1 MKMILFNQN
10 PMITKLLES
19 VSKKLEL
26 SIENFNHYQEL
37 SVRLKEDPEWLLIA
51 DDECLEKLD
60 QVDWLELKE
69 IISQNKNSVCMY
81 KKGNEA
87 QPFLEGFEMK
97 IKKPFLPTE
106 MLKVLQKKLGS
117 DMSELEPSQNLDPT
131 QEVLETNWDELE
143 NLGDLEALA
152 KEEPNNEEQLLPTL
166 DAQEEKEEVK
176 ETPQKEEK
184 PKDDETQEGDETPKD
199 EEVSKELETQ
209 EKLEIPK
216 EETQEEQVKEQEPIK
231 EETQEIKEEKQEETQ
246 DSPSAQELEA
256 MQELV
261 KEIQENSNENK
272 EETQESAEIPQD
284 KEIQEVVTE
293 KTQVQELEVPK
304 EKTQESAEALQETQ
318 AHELEKQEIAETPQ
332 EKEKQE
338 IAETPQ
344 EKEKQEIAE
353 TPQEKEKQEIAETP
367 QEKEKQEIAETPQE
381 LEIPQAQEKET
392 PQEETQEKETP
403 QEETQEKETPQEE
416 TQEKETPQEE
426 TQETET
432 QNQETPPKVQEETK
446 EKTQEDNYESIE
458 DIPEPVMAK
467 AMGEELPFLNEAVAK
482 TPNNENDTETPKE
495 SDIKTSQ
502 EKEESDKTSS
512 PLELRLNLQDLLK
525 SLNQESLKSLL
536 ENKTLSIKIT
546 LEDKKPDA

>member
-10 PMITKLLES
+10 PMIAKLLES

-37 SVRLKEDPEWLLIA
+37 SAYLKKDPEWLLIA
-51 DDECLEKLD
+51 DDKCLEKLD

-69 IISQNKNSVCMY
+69 TISQNKNSVCMY
-81 KKGNEA
+81 KKGNES

-117 DMSELEPSQNLDPT
+117 NASELEPSQNLDPT

-166 DAQEEKEEVK
+166 NAQEEKEEVK
-176 ETPQKEEK
+176 ETPQEEKK

-231 EETQEIKEEKQEETQ
+231 EETQEIKEEKREETQ

-261 KEIQENSNENK
+261 KEIQENSNGQEDK
-272 EETQESAEIPQD
+272 KETQESAEIPQD

-293 KTQVQELEVPK
+293 KTQAQELEIPK

-332 EKEKQE
+332 DVE
-338 IAETPQ
+338 IPQSQ
-344 EKEKQEIAE
+344 EKETQE
-353 TPQEKEKQEIAETP
+353 TQEVVTEKTQV
-367 QEKEKQEIAETPQE
+367 
-381 LEIPQAQEKET
+381 QEKET
-392 PQEETQEKETP
+392 P
-403 QEETQEKETPQEE
+403 
-416 TQEKETPQEE
+416 
-426 TQETET
+426 
-432 QNQETPPKVQEETK
+432 
-446 EKTQEDNYESIE
+446 KTQEDHYENIE

-495 SDIKTSQ
+495 SVTETPKNENATETPQ

-546 LEDKKPDA
+546 LEDKKPNA

>member
-26 SIENFNHYQEL
+26 SVENFNHYQKL
-37 SVRLKEDPEWLLIA
+37 STRLKEDPEWVLIA

-69 IISQNKNSVCMY
+69 TISQNKNSVCMY

-87 QPFLEGFEMK
+87 QPFLEGFGMK
-97 IKKPFLPTE
+97 IQKPFLPTE
-106 MLKVLQKKLGS
+106 ILKILQKKLGS
-117 DMSELEPSQNLDPT
+117 NISELEPSQNLDPT

-166 DAQEEKEEVK
+166 NDQEEKEEIKEEEKEEKEEVK
-176 ETPQKEEK
+176 EEIKETPKEEEK
-184 PKDDETQEGDETPKD
+184 PKDGETQEGETLKD
-199 EEVSKELETQ
+199 KEVSKELETQ
-209 EKLEIPK
+209 EEIK
-216 EETQEEQVKEQEPIK
+216 EETQEEPIKEQEPVKEQEPIK
-231 EETQEIKEEKQEETQ
+231 EETQENKEEKQEKTQ

-261 KEIQENSNENK
+261 KEIQENSNGQENK
-272 EETQESAEIPQD
+272 EETQENA
-284 KEIQEVVTE
+284 K
-293 KTQVQELEVPK
+293 
-304 EKTQESAEALQETQ
+304 ALQETQ
-318 AHELEKQEIAETPQ
+318 AQELETRESVETPQETPQEKTQEETQENAETPQESAETPQ
-332 EKEKQE
+332 EKETQE
-338 IAETPQ
+338 LEIPKEETQESTETPQ
-344 EKEKQEIAE
+344 EKE
-353 TPQEKEKQEIAETP
+353 
-367 QEKEKQEIAETPQE
+367 
-381 LEIPQAQEKET
+381 
-392 PQEETQEKETP
+392 
-403 QEETQEKETPQEE
+403 
-416 TQEKETPQEE
+416 
-426 TQETET
+426 
-432 QNQETPPKVQEETK
+432 
-446 EKTQEDNYESIE
+446 TQEDHYESIE

-482 TPNNENDTETPKE
+482 IPNNENDTETLKE
-495 SDIKTSQ
+495 SNIKTPQ

-546 LEDKKPDA
+546 LEDKKPNA

>member
-10 PMITKLLES
+10 PMIEKLLES

-37 SVRLKEDPEWLLIA
+37 SAHLKKDPEWLLIA

-117 DMSELEPSQNLDPT
+117 NASELEPSQNLDPT

-166 DAQEEKEEVK
+166 NDQEEKEEIKETPQEEKEEIKETPQEEKEEIKETPQEEKEEIKEEVK
-176 ETPQKEEK
+176 ETPQEEEK

-199 EEVSKELETQ
+199 EEVSKELKAPQ
-209 EKLEIPK
+209 ELEIPK
-216 EETQEEQVKEQEPIK
+216 EETQEERVKEQEPIK
-231 EETQEIKEEKQEETQ
+231 EETQENKEKKQEKTQ

-261 KEIQENSNENK
+261 KEIQENSNGQEDK
-272 EETQESAEIPQD
+272 KETQENAETPQETPQDVENQAQEIQD
-284 KEIQEVVTE
+284 KEIQENTE
-293 KTQVQELEVPK
+293 IPQEE
-304 EKTQESAEALQETQ
+304 TQEEIQEN
-318 AHELEKQEIAETPQ
+318 AETPQ
-332 EKEKQE
+332 EKE
-338 IAETPQ
+338 
-344 EKEKQEIAE
+344 
-353 TPQEKEKQEIAETP
+353 
-367 QEKEKQEIAETPQE
+367 
-381 LEIPQAQEKET
+381 
-392 PQEETQEKETP
+392 
-403 QEETQEKETPQEE
+403 
-416 TQEKETPQEE
+416 
-426 TQETET
+426 
-432 QNQETPPKVQEETK
+432 
-446 EKTQEDNYESIE
+446 TQEDHYESIE

-482 TPNNENDTETPKE
+482 IPNNENDTETPKE
-495 SDIKTSQ
+495 SDIKAPQ

-512 PLELRLNLQDLLK
+512 PLELHLNLQDLLK

-546 LEDKKPDA
+546 LEDKKPNA

>member
-26 SIENFNHYQEL
+26 SMENFNRYQEL
-37 SVRLKEDPEWLLIA
+37 STRLKEDPEWILIA

-69 IISQNKNSVCMY
+69 TISQNKNSVCMY

-106 MLKVLQKKLGS
+106 ILKVLQKKLGS
-117 DMSELEPSQNLDPT
+117 NMSELEPSQNLDPT

-143 NLGDLEALA
+143 NLGDLEALVQ
-152 KEEPNNEEQLLPTL
+152 EEPNNEEQLLPTL
-166 DAQEEKEEVK
+166 NAQEEKEEVKEEEKEEVKEEEKEEVK
-176 ETPQKEEK
+176 ETPQEEK
-184 PKDDETQEGDETPKD
+184 PKDNEVQEGETQKD

-209 EKLEIPK
+209 EESEISK
-216 EETQEEQVKEQEPIK
+216 EETQEQVKEQEPIK
-231 EETQEIKEEKQEETQ
+231 EETQENKEEKQEKTQ

-261 KEIQENSNENK
+261 KEIQENSNGQEDKKETQENTETPQDVETSQETPQEKTQKLEIPQESTETPQELETQELEIPK
-272 EETQESAEIPQD
+272 EETQESAETP
-284 KEIQEVVTE
+284 
-293 KTQVQELEVPK
+293 
-304 EKTQESAEALQETQ
+304 QES
-318 AHELEKQEIAETPQ
+318 AETPQ
-332 EKEKQE
+332 EKTQK
-338 IAETPQ
+338 
-344 EKEKQEIAE
+344 
-353 TPQEKEKQEIAETP
+353 
-367 QEKEKQEIAETPQE
+367 
-381 LEIPQAQEKET
+381 LEI
-392 PQEETQEKETP
+392 
-403 QEETQEKETPQEE
+403 
-416 TQEKETPQEE
+416 
-426 TQETET
+426 
-432 QNQETPPKVQEETK
+432 
-446 EKTQEDNYESIE
+446 QEDHYESIE
-458 DIPEPVMAK
+458 DIPEPVMAQ
-467 AMGEELPFLNEAVAK
+467 AMGEELPFLNKAVAK
-482 TPNNENDTETPKE
+482 TSNNENNTETPKE
-495 SDIKTSQ
+495 SVIKTPQ

-536 ENKTLSIKIT
+536 ENKILSIKIT

>member
-10 PMITKLLES
+10 PMIAKLLES

-37 SVRLKEDPEWLLIA
+37 SARLKENQEWLLIA

-69 IISQNKNSVCMY
+69 TISQNKNSVCMY

-106 MLKVLQKKLGS
+106 VLKILQKKLGS
-117 DMSELEPSQNLDPT
+117 NASELEPSQNLDPT

-166 DAQEEKEEVK
+166 DVQEEKEEVK
-176 ETPQKEEK
+176 EMPQEEEKEEVKEMPQEEEK
-184 PKDDETQEGDETPKD
+184 PKDDETQEGETPKD

-246 DSPSAQELEA
+246 DSPSTQELEA

-272 EETQESAEIPQD
+272 KETQESAEIPQD

-293 KTQVQELEVPK
+293 KTQAQELEIPK
-304 EKTQESAEALQETQ
+304 EETQESAEALQETQ
-318 AHELEKQEIAETPQ
+318 VHEL
-332 EKEKQE
+332 
-338 IAETPQ
+338 
-344 EKEKQEIAE
+344 
-353 TPQEKEKQEIAETP
+353 
-367 QEKEKQEIAETPQE
+367 EKQEIAETPQE
-381 LEIPQAQEKET
+381 LEIPQSQEKET
-392 PQEETQEKETP
+392 PQETPQDVETPQEKET
-403 QEETQEKETPQEE
+403 
-416 TQEKETPQEE
+416 
-426 TQETET
+426 
-432 QNQETPPKVQEETK
+432 
-446 EKTQEDNYESIE
+446 QEDHYESIE

-495 SDIKTSQ
+495 SVTETSKNENNTETPQ

>member
-10 PMITKLLES
+10 PMIEKLLES

-69 IISQNKNSVCMY
+69 TISQNKNSVCMY

-87 QPFLEGFEMK
+87 QPFLEDFEMK

-117 DMSELEPSQNLDPT
+117 NASELEPSQNSDPT
-131 QEVLETNWDELE
+131 QEILETNWDELE

-166 DAQEEKEEVK
+166 NEQEGETLKEETQEEVKKEEVK
-176 ETPQKEEK
+176 EMQEEIKEKEKQEVTESPQDEEK
-184 PKDDETQEGDETPKD
+184 PKDDETQGSVETPKD

-209 EKLEIPK
+209 EELETPR
-216 EETQEEQVKEQEPIK
+216 EEIQEQEPIK
-231 EETQEIKEEKQEETQ
+231 EETQEIKEEKQEKTQ

-261 KEIQENSNENK
+261 KEIQENSNDQENKKETQETQETQENTETPQDIETQELEIPK
-272 EETQESAEIPQD
+272 EETQEVA
-284 KEIQEVVTE
+284 E
-293 KTQVQELEVPK
+293 KTQAQG
-304 EKTQESAEALQETQ
+304 
-318 AHELEKQEIAETPQ
+318 LEKEEIAETPQ
-332 EKEKQE
+332 EKEIQE
-338 IAETPQ
+338 TQ
-344 EKEKQEIAE
+344 D
-353 TPQEKEKQEIAETP
+353 
-367 QEKEKQEIAETPQE
+367 ETPQE
-381 LEIPQAQEKET
+381 LEAQDEKPQENETPKDENMQESAQNLQEKET
-392 PQEETQEKETP
+392 QELETQEAQDETL
-403 QEETQEKETPQEE
+403 
-416 TQEKETPQEE
+416 
-426 TQETET
+426 
-432 QNQETPPKVQEETK
+432 
-446 EKTQEDNYESIE
+446 QEDHYESIE

-467 AMGEELPFLNEAVAK
+467 AMGEELPFLNE
-482 TPNNENDTETPKE
+482 NDTETPKE
-495 SDIKTSQ
+495 SVIKTPQ

-536 ENKTLSIKIT
+536 ENKTLNIKIT
-546 LEDKKPDA
+546 LEDKKPNE

>member
-10 PMITKLLES
+10 PMIAKLLES

-26 SIENFNHYQEL
+26 PMENFNHYQEL
-37 SVRLKEDPEWLLIA
+37 SARLKKDPEWLLIA

-97 IKKPFLPTE
+97 MKKPFLPTE
-106 MLKVLQKKLGS
+106 ILKIFQKKLGS
-117 DMSELEPSQNLDPT
+117 NISELEPSQNLDPT

-166 DAQEEKEEVK
+166 NDQEEKEEVK
-176 ETPQKEEK
+176 ETPQEEEK
-184 PKDDETQEGDETPKD
+184 PKDDEIQEGETLKD
-199 EEVSKELETQ
+199 EEVSKELEAPQ
-209 EKLEIPK
+209 ELEIPK
-216 EETQEEQVKEQEPIK
+216 EETQEQAKEQEPVKKQDPIK
-231 EETQEIKEEKQEETQ
+231 EETQEIKEEKQEKTQ

-261 KEIQENSNENK
+261 KEIQENSNEDK
-272 EETQESAEIPQD
+272 KETQENAETPQDVENQAQEIQDKEIQD
-284 KEIQEVVTE
+284 KEIQE
-293 KTQVQELEVPK
+293 
-304 EKTQESAEALQETQ
+304 SAKSFQETQ
-318 AHELEKQEIAETPQ
+318 AQELEKQENTETPQDVEIPQETPQ
-332 EKEKQE
+332 EKE
-338 IAETPQ
+338 
-344 EKEKQEIAE
+344 
-353 TPQEKEKQEIAETP
+353 
-367 QEKEKQEIAETPQE
+367 
-381 LEIPQAQEKET
+381 
-392 PQEETQEKETP
+392 
-403 QEETQEKETPQEE
+403 
-416 TQEKETPQEE
+416 
-426 TQETET
+426 
-432 QNQETPPKVQEETK
+432 
-446 EKTQEDNYESIE
+446 TQEDHYESIE

-467 AMGEELPFLNEAVAK
+467 AMGEELPFLNESVAE
-482 TPNNENDTETPKE
+482 TPNSENDTETPKE
-495 SDIKTSQ
+495 SDIKAPQKKEESTEIPQ

>member
-10 PMITKLLES
+10 PMIEKLLES

-37 SVRLKEDPEWLLIA
+37 SARLKGDPEWLLIA

-69 IISQNKNSVCMY
+69 TISQNKNSVCMY

-117 DMSELEPSQNLDPT
+117 NMSELEPSQNSDPT
-131 QEVLETNWDELE
+131 QEILETNWDELE

-166 DAQEEKEEVK
+166 NEQEGETPKEEAQEEVKKEEVK
-176 ETPQKEEK
+176 EMQEEIKEKEKQEVAESPQDEEK
-184 PKDDETQEGDETPKD
+184 PKDDETQGSVET
-199 EEVSKELETQ
+199 
-209 EKLEIPK
+209 PK
-216 EETQEEQVKEQEPIK
+216 EETQEQEPIKEETQKEVKEEIK
-231 EETQEIKEEKQEETQ
+231 EETQEIKEEKQEKTQ

-261 KEIQENSNENK
+261 KEIQENSNDQENK
-272 EETQESAEIPQD
+272 KETQETQENTETPQDIETQELEIPKEEETQEVA
-284 KEIQEVVTE
+284 E
-293 KTQVQELEVPK
+293 KTQAQG
-304 EKTQESAEALQETQ
+304 
-318 AHELEKQEIAETPQ
+318 LEKEEIAETPQ
-332 EKEKQE
+332 EKEIQE
-338 IAETPQ
+338 TQ
-344 EKEKQEIAE
+344 D
-353 TPQEKEKQEIAETP
+353 
-367 QEKEKQEIAETPQE
+367 ETPQE
-381 LEIPQAQEKET
+381 LESQDEKPQENETPKDENMQESTQNLQEKET
-392 PQEETQEKETP
+392 QELETP
-403 QEETQEKETPQEE
+403 QAQDETL
-416 TQEKETPQEE
+416 
-426 TQETET
+426 
-432 QNQETPPKVQEETK
+432 
-446 EKTQEDNYESIE
+446 QEDHYENIE

-467 AMGEELPFLNEAVAK
+467 AMGEELPFLNENDTE
-482 TPNNENDTETPKE
+482 TPKENDTETPKE
-495 SDIKTSQ
+495 SVIKTPQ
-502 EKEESDKTSS
+502 EKEESAKTSKESNEIPS

-525 SLNQESLKSLL
+525 SLNQESFKSLL

-546 LEDKKPDA
+546 LEDKKPNE

>member
-10 PMITKLLES
+10 PMIEKLLES

-37 SVRLKEDPEWLLIA
+37 SVHLKKDPEWLLIA

-60 QVDWLELKE
+60 QIDWLELKE

-81 KKGNEA
+81 KKGHEA

-117 DMSELEPSQNLDPT
+117 NASELEPSQNLDPT

-166 DAQEEKEEVK
+166 NDQEEKEEVK
-176 ETPQKEEK
+176 KTPQEEEK
-184 PKDDETQEGDETPKD
+184 PKDDETQEGETLKD
-199 EEVSKELETQ
+199 KEVSKELETQ
-209 EKLEIPK
+209 EEVK
-216 EETQEEQVKEQEPIK
+216 EETQEEVK
-231 EETQEIKEEKQEETQ
+231 EETQEEVKEETQEEVKEETQENKEEKQEKTQ

-272 EETQESAEIPQD
+272 KETQESTETPQDVENQAQEIQDKEIQDKEIQDKEIQDKEIQDKEIQD
-284 KEIQEVVTE
+284 KEIQE
-293 KTQVQELEVPK
+293 
-304 EKTQESAEALQETQ
+304 TQEIQDKEIQETQ
-318 AHELEKQEIAETPQ
+318 EIQENTETPQ
-332 EKEKQE
+332 DV
-338 IAETPQ
+338 
-344 EKEKQEIAE
+344 
-353 TPQEKEKQEIAETP
+353 
-367 QEKEKQEIAETPQE
+367 
-381 LEIPQAQEKET
+381 EIPQSQEKET
-392 PQEETQEKETP
+392 PQTQEKETP
-403 QEETQEKETPQEE
+403 KDENTQESVQNLQEKEIQKAQDEKPQE
-416 TQEKETPQEE
+416 
-426 TQETET
+426 
-432 QNQETPPKVQEETK
+432 
-446 EKTQEDNYESIE
+446 DHYESIE

-467 AMGEELPFLNEAVAK
+467 AMGEELPFLNESVAK

-495 SDIKTSQ
+495 SVIKTPQ
-502 EKEESDKTSS
+502 EKEESTETPKESDKTSS

>member
-1 MKMILFNQN
+1 MKIILFNQN

-19 VSKKLEL
+19 VSRKLEL
-26 SIENFNHYQEL
+26 SMEDFNHYQEL
-37 SVRLKEDPEWLLIA
+37 STRLKEDPEWILIA

-106 MLKVLQKKLGS
+106 VLKVLQKKLGS
-117 DMSELEPSQNLDPT
+117 NASELEPSQNLDPT

-143 NLGDLEALA
+143 NLGDLEALVQ
-152 KEEPNNEEQLLPTL
+152 EEPNNEEQLLPTL
-166 DAQEEKEEVK
+166 NVQEEKEEVK
-176 ETPQKEEK
+176 ETPQEEK
-184 PKDDETQEGDETPKD
+184 PKDNETQEGETLKN

-209 EKLEIPK
+209 EELEIPK
-216 EETQEEQVKEQEPIK
+216 EETQEQAKEQEPIK
-231 EETQEIKEEKQEETQ
+231 EETQENKEEKQEKTQ

-261 KEIQENSNENK
+261 KEIQENSNGQEDK
-272 EETQESAEIPQD
+272 KETQESAETPQDVEIPQNVETPQD
-284 KEIQEVVTE
+284 KE
-293 KTQVQELEVPK
+293 
-304 EKTQESAEALQETQ
+304 TQENT
-318 AHELEKQEIAETPQ
+318 
-332 EKEKQE
+332 
-338 IAETPQ
+338 
-344 EKEKQEIAE
+344 
-353 TPQEKEKQEIAETP
+353 
-367 QEKEKQEIAETPQE
+367 ETPQE
-381 LEIPQAQEKET
+381 LEKQELET
-392 PQEETQEKETP
+392 PQELEKQELETPQELEKQELETQEKTQESTETP
-403 QEETQEKETPQEE
+403 QEKTQKLETQE
-416 TQEKETPQEE
+416 
-426 TQETET
+426 
-432 QNQETPPKVQEETK
+432 
-446 EKTQEDNYESIE
+446 DHYESIE
-458 DIPEPVMAK
+458 DIPEPVMAQ
-467 AMGEELPFLNEAVAK
+467 AMGEELPFLNESVTK

-495 SDIKTSQ
+495 SVIKTPQ
-502 EKEESDKTSS
+502 EKEESIETPKESDKTSS

>member
-37 SVRLKEDPEWLLIA
+37 SARLKKDPEWLLIA

-106 MLKVLQKKLGS
+106 VLKILQKKLGS
-117 DMSELEPSQNLDPT
+117 NASELEPSQNLDPT

-152 KEEPNNEEQLLPTL
+152 QEEPNNEEQLLPTL
-166 DAQEEKEEVK
+166 NDQKEKEEVK
-176 ETPQKEEK
+176 EEIKETPKEEEK
-184 PKDDETQEGDETPKD
+184 PKDDETQEGETTKD

-209 EKLEIPK
+209 EKLEIP
-216 EETQEEQVKEQEPIK
+216 K

-261 KEIQENSNENK
+261 KEIQENSNGQEDK
-272 EETQESAEIPQD
+272 KETQENAEIPQD

-293 KTQVQELEVPK
+293 KTQAQELEIPK
-304 EKTQESAEALQETQ
+304 EKTQESTEALQETQ
-318 AHELEKQEIAETPQ
+318 AHEL
-332 EKEKQE
+332 
-338 IAETPQ
+338 
-344 EKEKQEIAE
+344 
-353 TPQEKEKQEIAETP
+353 EKQEIAETP

-403 QEETQEKETPQEE
+403 QTQDETPQE
-416 TQEKETPQEE
+416 
-426 TQETET
+426 
-432 QNQETPPKVQEETK
+432 
-446 EKTQEDNYESIE
+446 DHYESIE

-495 SDIKTSQ
+495 SNIKTPQ

-512 PLELRLNLQDLLK
+512 PLELRLNLQNLLK

-546 LEDKKPDA
+546 LEDKKPNA

>member
-1 MKMILFNQN
+1 MKIILFNQN

-26 SIENFNHYQEL
+26 SMENFNHYQEL
-37 SVRLKEDPEWLLIA
+37 PIRLKEDSEWILIA

-81 KKGNEA
+81 KKGHEA

-106 MLKVLQKKLGS
+106 VLKILQKKLGS
-117 DMSELEPSQNLDPT
+117 NMSELEPSQNLDPT

-152 KEEPNNEEQLLPTL
+152 QEEPNNEEQLLPTL
-166 DAQEEKEEVK
+166 NAQEEKEEIKEEEKEEIK
-176 ETPQKEEK
+176 ETPQEEEK
-184 PKDDETQEGDETPKD
+184 PKDNETQEGETQKNEEIPK
-199 EEVSKELETQ
+199 EETQ

-216 EETQEEQVKEQEPIK
+216 EETQEQVKEQEPTK
-231 EETQEIKEEKQEETQ
+231 EETQENKEEKQEKTQ

-261 KEIQENSNENK
+261 KEIQENSNGQEDK
-272 EETQESAEIPQD
+272 EETQESTETPQEKETQELEIPQ
-284 KEIQEVVTE
+284 E
-293 KTQVQELEVPK
+293 K
-304 EKTQESAEALQETQ
+304 
-318 AHELEKQEIAETPQ
+318 EKQELETPQ

-338 IAETPQ
+338 LETPQ
-344 EKEKQEIAE
+344 EKEKQELETSQEKEKQESAE
-353 TPQEKEKQEIAETP
+353 TPQEKTQK
-367 QEKEKQEIAETPQE
+367 
-381 LEIPQAQEKET
+381 L
-392 PQEETQEKETP
+392 ETQE
-403 QEETQEKETPQEE
+403 
-416 TQEKETPQEE
+416 
-426 TQETET
+426 
-432 QNQETPPKVQEETK
+432 
-446 EKTQEDNYESIE
+446 DHYESIE

-482 TPNNENDTETPKE
+482 TSNNENDTETPKE
-495 SDIKTSQ
+495 SVIKIPQ
-502 EKEESDKTSS
+502 EKEESIETPKKSDKTSS
-512 PLELRLNLQDLLK
+512 PLELHLNLQDLLN

>member
-26 SIENFNHYQEL
+26 SMEDFNRYQEL
-37 SVRLKEDPEWLLIA
+37 STRLKEDPEWILIA

-106 MLKVLQKKLGS
+106 VLKVLQKKLGS
-117 DMSELEPSQNLDPT
+117 NMSELEPSQNLDPT

-143 NLGDLEALA
+143 NLGDLEALVQ
-152 KEEPNNEEQLLPTL
+152 EEPNNEEQLLPTL
-166 DAQEEKEEVK
+166 NDQEEKEEVK
-176 ETPQKEEK
+176 EEEKEEIKETPQEEK
-184 PKDDETQEGDETPKD
+184 PKDDEIQEGETQKN

-209 EKLEIPK
+209 EELEIPK
-216 EETQEEQVKEQEPIK
+216 EETQEQAKEQEPIK
-231 EETQEIKEEKQEETQ
+231 EETQENKEEKQEKTQ
-246 DSPSAQELEA
+246 DSPSTQELEA

-261 KEIQENSNENK
+261 KEIQENSNGQENK
-272 EETQESAEIPQD
+272 KETQEN
-284 KEIQEVVTE
+284 TE
-293 KTQVQELEVPK
+293 TPQELEK
-304 EKTQESAEALQETQ
+304 QELETQEKTQESAETPQDVETPQ
-318 AHELEKQEIAETPQ
+318 ETPQ
-332 EKEKQE
+332 EKETQE
-338 IAETPQ
+338 NTETPQ
-344 EKEKQEIAE
+344 EKETQKLETPQEEIQENTETPQETEKQELETQEKTQESAETPQDVE
-353 TPQEKEKQEIAETP
+353 TPQEKETQK
-367 QEKEKQEIAETPQE
+367 
-381 LEIPQAQEKET
+381 LET
-392 PQEETQEKETP
+392 PQEEIQENTEKM
-403 QEETQEKETPQEE
+403 QKLETQE
-416 TQEKETPQEE
+416 
-426 TQETET
+426 
-432 QNQETPPKVQEETK
+432 
-446 EKTQEDNYESIE
+446 DHYESIE
-458 DIPEPVMAK
+458 DIPEPVMAQ

-482 TPNNENDTETPKE
+482 IPNNENDTETPKE
-495 SDIKTSQ
+495 SVIKTPQ

>member
-26 SIENFNHYQEL
+26 SMEDFNRYQEL
-37 SVRLKEDPEWLLIA
+37 STRLKEELEWILIA

-106 MLKVLQKKLGS
+106 ALKVLQKKLGS
-117 DMSELEPSQNLDPT
+117 NMSELEPSQNLDPT

-143 NLGDLEALA
+143 NLGDLEALVQ
-152 KEEPNNEEQLLPTL
+152 EEPNNEEQLLPTL
-166 DAQEEKEEVK
+166 NDQEEKEEVK
-176 ETPQKEEK
+176 EEVKETPQEEK
-184 PKDDETQEGDETPKD
+184 PKDDETQEGETLKD

-209 EKLEIPK
+209 EELEIPK
-216 EETQEEQVKEQEPIK
+216 EETQEQAKEQEPIK
-231 EETQEIKEEKQEETQ
+231 EETQETKEEKQEKTQ
-246 DSPSAQELEA
+246 DSPSVQELEA

-261 KEIQENSNENK
+261 KEIQENSNGQEDKKETQENTEIPQEK
-272 EETQESAEIPQD
+272 ETQEKETQEKETQEKETQEKETQEKETQEKETQES
-284 KEIQEVVTE
+284 TE
-293 KTQVQELEVPK
+293 TPQELETQELEIPK
-304 EKTQESAEALQETQ
+304 EKTQESAE
-318 AHELEKQEIAETPQ
+318 TPQ
-332 EKEKQE
+332 EKMQK
-338 IAETPQ
+338 
-344 EKEKQEIAE
+344 
-353 TPQEKEKQEIAETP
+353 
-367 QEKEKQEIAETPQE
+367 
-381 LEIPQAQEKET
+381 L
-392 PQEETQEKETP
+392 ETQE
-403 QEETQEKETPQEE
+403 
-416 TQEKETPQEE
+416 
-426 TQETET
+426 
-432 QNQETPPKVQEETK
+432 
-446 EKTQEDNYESIE
+446 DHYESIE
-458 DIPEPVMAK
+458 DIPEPVMAQ
-467 AMGEELPFLNEAVAK
+467 AMGEELPFLNESVAK
-482 TPNNENDTETPKE
+482 IPNNENDTETPKE
-495 SDIKTSQ
+495 SVIKTPQ

>member
-10 PMITKLLES
+10 PMIAKLLES

-37 SVRLKEDPEWLLIA
+37 SARLKKDPEWLLIA

-69 IISQNKNSVCMY
+69 TISQNKNSVCMY
-81 KKGNEA
+81 KKGNEV

-117 DMSELEPSQNLDPT
+117 NASELEPSQNLDPT

-143 NLGDLEALA
+143 SLGDLEALA

-166 DAQEEKEEVK
+166 DAQEEKEEIK
-176 ETPQKEEK
+176 ETTQKEEK
-184 PKDDETQEGDETPKD
+184 PKDDETQEGETPKD

-209 EKLEIPK
+209 EKLEIP
-216 EETQEEQVKEQEPIK
+216 K

-261 KEIQENSNENK
+261 KEIQENSNEDKK
-272 EETQESAEIPQD
+272 EA
-284 KEIQEVVTE
+284 
-293 KTQVQELEVPK
+293 
-304 EKTQESAEALQETQ
+304 
-318 AHELEKQEIAETPQ
+318 
-332 EKEKQE
+332 QE

-403 QEETQEKETPQEE
+403 KDESMQESAQNLQDKETPQEE
-416 TQEKETPQEE
+416 TQE
-426 TQETET
+426 
-432 QNQETPPKVQEETK
+432 
-446 EKTQEDNYESIE
+446 DHYESIE

-495 SDIKTSQ
+495 SVTETSKN
-502 EKEESDKTSS
+502 ENKEESDKTSS

-546 LEDKKPDA
+546 LEDKKPNA

>member
-26 SIENFNHYQEL
+26 PMENFNHYQEL
-37 SVRLKEDPEWLLIA
+37 SVHLKEDPEWILIA

-81 KKGNEA
+81 KKGHEA

-97 IKKPFLPTE
+97 MKKPFLPTE
-106 MLKVLQKKLGS
+106 VLKILQKKLGS
-117 DMSELEPSQNLDPT
+117 DMSELEPNQNLDPT

-166 DAQEEKEEVK
+166 NDQEEKEEVKKEEKEEVK
-176 ETPQKEEK
+176 ETPQEKEK
-184 PKDDETQEGDETPKD
+184 PKDDEIQEGETLKD
-199 EEVSKELETQ
+199 KEVSKELETQ
-209 EKLEIPK
+209 EEVK
-216 EETQEEQVKEQEPIK
+216 EETQEERVKEQEPIK
-231 EETQEIKEEKQEETQ
+231 EETQENKEEKQEKTQ
-246 DSPSAQELEA
+246 DSPSVQELEA

-261 KEIQENSNENK
+261 KEIQENSNDQENK
-272 EETQESAEIPQD
+272 EKTQESTEISQD

-293 KTQVQELEVPK
+293 KTQVQELEIPK

-332 EKEKQE
+332 DV
-338 IAETPQ
+338 
-344 EKEKQEIAE
+344 
-353 TPQEKEKQEIAETP
+353 
-367 QEKEKQEIAETPQE
+367 
-381 LEIPQAQEKET
+381 EIPQSQEKET
-392 PQEETQEKETP
+392 QETQEVVTEKTQVQEKET
-403 QEETQEKETPQEE
+403 
-416 TQEKETPQEE
+416 
-426 TQETET
+426 
-432 QNQETPPKVQEETK
+432 
-446 EKTQEDNYESIE
+446 QEDHYESIE

-467 AMGEELPFLNEAVAK
+467 AMGEELPFLNESVAK
-482 TPNNENDTETPKE
+482 IPNNENDTETPKE
-495 SDIKTSQ
+495 SDIKTPQ

-546 LEDKKPDA
+546 LEDKKPNA

>member
-1 MKMILFNQN
+1 MKIILFNQN

-26 SIENFNHYQEL
+26 SMENFNRYQGL
-37 SVRLKEDPEWLLIA
+37 STRLKEDSEWILIA

-106 MLKVLQKKLGS
+106 VLKVLQKKLGS
-117 DMSELEPSQNLDPT
+117 NMSELEPSQNVDPT

-143 NLGDLEALA
+143 NLGDLEALVQ
-152 KEEPNNEEQLLPTL
+152 EEPNNEEQLLPTL
-166 DAQEEKEEVK
+166 NAQEEKEEVKEEEKEEVKEEEKEEVKEEEKEEVKEEEKEEVKEEEKEEVKEEEKEEVKEEEKEEVKEEEKEEVK
-176 ETPQKEEK
+176 ETPQEEK
-184 PKDDETQEGDETPKD
+184 PKDDEIQESEPLKD

-209 EKLEIPK
+209 EELEIPK
-216 EETQEEQVKEQEPIK
+216 EETQEQAKEQEPIK
-231 EETQEIKEEKQEETQ
+231 EETQETKEEKQEKTQ

-261 KEIQENSNENK
+261 KEIQENSNGQEDK
-272 EETQESAEIPQD
+272 KETQEN
-284 KEIQEVVTE
+284 T
-293 KTQVQELEVPK
+293 
-304 EKTQESAEALQETQ
+304 
-318 AHELEKQEIAETPQ
+318 
-332 EKEKQE
+332 
-338 IAETPQ
+338 
-344 EKEKQEIAE
+344 
-353 TPQEKEKQEIAETP
+353 
-367 QEKEKQEIAETPQE
+367 ETPQE
-381 LEIPQAQEKET
+381 LEKQELET
-392 PQEETQEKETP
+392 PQEEIQENT
-403 QEETQEKETPQEE
+403 
-416 TQEKETPQEE
+416 
-426 TQETET
+426 
-432 QNQETPPKVQEETK
+432 
-446 EKTQEDNYESIE
+446 EKTQKLEIQEDHYESIE
-458 DIPEPVMAK
+458 DIPEPVMAQ
-467 AMGEELPFLNEAVAK
+467 AMGEELPFLNESVAK
-482 TPNNENDTETPKE
+482 IPNNENDTETPKK
-495 SDIKTSQ
+495 SVIKTPQ
-502 EKEESDKTSS
+502 EKEESIETPKESDKTSS

>member
-10 PMITKLLES
+10 PMIAKLLES

-37 SVRLKEDPEWLLIA
+37 SARLKKDPEWLLIA

-69 IISQNKNSVCMY
+69 IISQNKKSVCMY

-106 MLKVLQKKLGS
+106 MLKVLQKKLGFQP
-117 DMSELEPSQNLDPT
+117 SEPEPNPTNPLEGA
-131 QEVLETNWDELE
+131 QETLETNWDELE
-143 NLGDLEALA
+143 SLGDLEALA

-176 ETPQKEEK
+176 QEEKQEVKETPQKEEK
-184 PKDDETQEGDETPKD
+184 PKDDETQEGETPKD

-216 EETQEEQVKEQEPIK
+216 EETQEEVKEEIKEETQEQEPIK
-231 EETQEIKEEKQEETQ
+231 EETQENKEEKQEETQ
-246 DSPSAQELEA
+246 DSPSVQELEA

-261 KEIQENSNENK
+261 KEIQENSNEDK
-272 EETQESAEIPQD
+272 TETQESTEIPQD
-284 KEIQEVVTE
+284 KEIQEVITE
-293 KTQVQELEVPK
+293 KTQVQELEIPK
-304 EKTQESAEALQETQ
+304 EKTQESTEALQETQ

-332 EKEKQE
+332 DV
-338 IAETPQ
+338 
-344 EKEKQEIAE
+344 
-353 TPQEKEKQEIAETP
+353 
-367 QEKEKQEIAETPQE
+367 
-381 LEIPQAQEKET
+381 EIPQS
-392 PQEETQEKETP
+392 
-403 QEETQEKETPQEE
+403 
-416 TQEKETPQEE
+416 QEKETPQEE
-426 TQETET
+426 TQET
-432 QNQETPPKVQEETK
+432 QEVVT
-446 EKTQEDNYESIE
+446 EKTQAQEKETPQTQDEKPQEDHYESIE

-495 SDIKTSQ
+495 SVTKTSKNENDTETPQ

-546 LEDKKPDA
+546 LEDKKSNA

>member
-37 SVRLKEDPEWLLIA
+37 SARLKENQEWLLIA

-60 QVDWLELKE
+60 QIDWLELKE
-69 IISQNKNSVCMY
+69 TISQNKNSVCMY
-81 KKGNEA
+81 KKGNEV

-106 MLKVLQKKLGS
+106 VLKILQKKLGS
-117 DMSELEPSQNLDPT
+117 NISELEPSQNLDPT

-166 DAQEEKEEVK
+166 NDQEVKEEEKEEVK
-176 ETPQKEEK
+176 ETPQEEEK
-184 PKDDETQEGDETPKD
+184 PKDDETQEGETLKD
-199 EEVSKELETQ
+199 EEVSKELEAPQ
-209 EKLEIPK
+209 ELEIPK

-231 EETQEIKEEKQEETQ
+231 EETQEIKEEKQEKTQ
-246 DSPSAQELEA
+246 DSPSVQELEA

-261 KEIQENSNENK
+261 KEIQENSNGQENK

-293 KTQVQELEVPK
+293 KTQ
-304 EKTQESAEALQETQ
+304 A
-318 AHELEKQEIAETPQ
+318 Q

-338 IAETPQ
+338 N
-344 EKEKQEIAE
+344 
-353 TPQEKEKQEIAETP
+353 
-367 QEKEKQEIAETPQE
+367 AETPQE
-381 LEIPQAQEKET
+381 LEIPQSQEKET
-392 PQEETQEKETP
+392 PQEKTQETQEKETP
-403 QEETQEKETPQEE
+403 QTQDEKPQE
-416 TQEKETPQEE
+416 
-426 TQETET
+426 
-432 QNQETPPKVQEETK
+432 
-446 EKTQEDNYESIE
+446 DHYESIE

-467 AMGEELPFLNEAVAK
+467 AMGEELPFLNESVAK
-482 TPNNENDTETPKE
+482 TPNNENDTETPNNENDTETPKKSITE
-495 SDIKTSQ
+495 TSKNENATEAPQ
-502 EKEESDKTSS
+502 EKEESDKISS
-512 PLELRLNLQDLLK
+512 PLELHLNLQDLLK

-546 LEDKKPDA
+546 LEDKKPNA

>member
-26 SIENFNHYQEL
+26 PMENFNHYQEL
-37 SVRLKEDPEWLLIA
+37 STRLKEDPEWILIA

-97 IKKPFLPTE
+97 MKKPFLPTE
-106 MLKVLQKKLGS
+106 VLKILQKKLGS
-117 DMSELEPSQNLDPT
+117 NASELEPNQNLDPT

-152 KEEPNNEEQLLPTL
+152 QEEPNNEEQLLPTL
-166 DAQEEKEEVK
+166 NDQEVKEEKEEVK
-176 ETPQKEEK
+176 ETPQEEEK
-184 PKDDETQEGDETPKD
+184 PKDDETQEGETLKD

-209 EKLEIPK
+209 EEVKEETQEEIK
-216 EETQEEQVKEQEPIK
+216 EETQEEQVKEQDPIK
-231 EETQEIKEEKQEETQ
+231 EETQENKEEKQGKTQ
-246 DSPSAQELEA
+246 DSPSTQELEA

-261 KEIQENSNENK
+261 KEIQENSNGQENK
-272 EETQESAEIPQD
+272 KETQESAEIPQD

-293 KTQVQELEVPK
+293 KTQAQELEIPK

-332 EKEKQE
+332 EKE
-338 IAETPQ
+338 TPQ
-344 EKEKQEIAE
+344 TQDEK
-353 TPQEKEKQEIAETP
+353 PQEDHYET
-367 QEKEKQEIAETPQE
+367 
-381 LEIPQAQEKET
+381 
-392 PQEETQEKETP
+392 
-403 QEETQEKETPQEE
+403 
-416 TQEKETPQEE
+416 
-426 TQETET
+426 
-432 QNQETPPKVQEETK
+432 
-446 EKTQEDNYESIE
+446 IE

-495 SDIKTSQ
+495 SVTETSKNENNTETPQ

-546 LEDKKPDA
+546 LEDKKPNA

>member
-10 PMITKLLES
+10 PMIEKLLES

-69 IISQNKNSVCMY
+69 TISQNKNSVCMY

-117 DMSELEPSQNLDPT
+117 NASELEPSQNSDPT
-131 QEVLETNWDELE
+131 QEILETNWDELE

-166 DAQEEKEEVK
+166 NEQEGETLKEETQEEVKKEEVK
-176 ETPQKEEK
+176 EMQEEIKEKEKEKQEVAEKPQDEEK
-184 PKDDETQEGDETPKD
+184 PKDDETQGSVETPKD

-209 EKLEIPK
+209 EELEIPK
-216 EETQEEQVKEQEPIK
+216 EETQEEVKEEIKEEVQEEVK

-272 EETQESAEIPQD
+272 KETQESAEIPQD

-304 EKTQESAEALQETQ
+304 EKVQESAEALQETQ
-318 AHELEKQEIAETPQ
+318 AQELEKEENSETPQ
-332 EKEKQE
+332 DVEV
-338 IAETPQ
+338 PQ
-344 EKEKQEIAE
+344 S
-353 TPQEKEKQEIAETP
+353 
-367 QEKEKQEIAETPQE
+367 
-381 LEIPQAQEKET
+381 QEKET

-403 QEETQEKETPQEE
+403 QTQDEKPQE
-416 TQEKETPQEE
+416 
-426 TQETET
+426 
-432 QNQETPPKVQEETK
+432 
-446 EKTQEDNYESIE
+446 DHYESIE

-467 AMGEELPFLNEAVAK
+467 AMGEELPFLNESVAE
-482 TPNNENDTETPKE
+482 TPNNENATEAPKESVTETSNNENATETP
-495 SDIKTSQ
+495 Q

-546 LEDKKPDA
+546 LEDKKPNA

>member
-26 SIENFNHYQEL
+26 SMEDFNHYQEL
-37 SVRLKEDPEWLLIA
+37 PTRLKEDLEWILIA

-106 MLKVLQKKLGS
+106 ILKILQKKLGS
-117 DMSELEPSQNLDPT
+117 NMSELEPSQNLDPT

-143 NLGDLEALA
+143 NLGDLEALVQ
-152 KEEPNNEEQLLPTL
+152 EEPNNEEQLLPTL
-166 DAQEEKEEVK
+166 NTQEEKEEVK
-176 ETPQKEEK
+176 EEEKEEVKEEEKEEVKEEVKETPQEEEK
-184 PKDDETQEGDETPKD
+184 PKDDETQEGETQKN

-209 EKLEIPK
+209 EELEIPK
-216 EETQEEQVKEQEPIK
+216 EETQEQAKEQEPIK
-231 EETQEIKEEKQEETQ
+231 EETQENKEEKQEKTQ

-261 KEIQENSNENK
+261 KEIQKNSNSQEDK
-272 EETQESAEIPQD
+272 KETQEN
-284 KEIQEVVTE
+284 T
-293 KTQVQELEVPK
+293 
-304 EKTQESAEALQETQ
+304 
-318 AHELEKQEIAETPQ
+318 ETPQ

-338 IAETPQ
+338 LEKQEKTQESAETPQ
-344 EKEKQEIAE
+344 EKETQKLE
-353 TPQEKEKQEIAETP
+353 TPQDVETP
-367 QEKEKQEIAETPQE
+367 QETPQE
-381 LEIPQAQEKET
+381 LEKQELET
-392 PQEETQEKETP
+392 PQEEIQENT
-403 QEETQEKETPQEE
+403 
-416 TQEKETPQEE
+416 
-426 TQETET
+426 
-432 QNQETPPKVQEETK
+432 
-446 EKTQEDNYESIE
+446 EKTQKLEIQEDHYESIE
-458 DIPEPVMAK
+458 DIPEPVMAQ

-482 TPNNENDTETPKE
+482 IPNNENDTETPKE
-495 SDIKTSQ
+495 SAIKTPQ

-512 PLELRLNLQDLLK
+512 PLELRLNLQDLLN

>member
-10 PMITKLLES
+10 PMIAKLLES

-37 SVRLKEDPEWLLIA
+37 SAHLKKDPEWLLIA

-87 QPFLEGFEMK
+87 QPFLEGFETK

-117 DMSELEPSQNLDPT
+117 NASELEPSQNLDPT

-143 NLGDLEALA
+143 NLSDLEALA

-166 DAQEEKEEVK
+166 DAQEEKEEIKETPQEEKEEIKETPQKEKQEVK
-176 ETPQKEEK
+176 ETPQEEK
-184 PKDDETQEGDETPKD
+184 PKDDETQESETPKD

-216 EETQEEQVKEQEPIK
+216 EKTQEQEPIK

-246 DSPSAQELEA
+246 DSPSTQELEA

-261 KEIQENSNENK
+261 KEIQENSNGQENK
-272 EETQESAEIPQD
+272 KETQESAETPQEE
-284 KEIQEVVTE
+284 EIQEVVTE
-293 KTQVQELEVPK
+293 KTQAQELEIPK
-304 EKTQESAEALQETQ
+304 EKTQESTEALQETQ
-318 AHELEKQEIAETPQ
+318 AHELEKQES
-332 EKEKQE
+332 
-338 IAETPQ
+338 
-344 EKEKQEIAE
+344 
-353 TPQEKEKQEIAETP
+353 
-367 QEKEKQEIAETPQE
+367 AETPQE

-403 QEETQEKETPQEE
+403 QEETREIAETPQEKETL
-416 TQEKETPQEE
+416 
-426 TQETET
+426 
-432 QNQETPPKVQEETK
+432 
-446 EKTQEDNYESIE
+446 KTQEDHYESIE

-482 TPNNENDTETPKE
+482 IPNNENDTETPKE
-495 SDIKTSQ
+495 SVTETSKNENATETLQ
-502 EKEESDKTSS
+502 KKEESDKTSS

-546 LEDKKPDA
+546 LEDKKPNA

>member
-37 SVRLKEDPEWLLIA
+37 SAHLKKDPEWLLIA

-69 IISQNKNSVCMY
+69 TISQNKNSVCMY
-81 KKGNEA
+81 KKGNES

-106 MLKVLQKKLGS
+106 VLKILQKKLGS
-117 DMSELEPSQNLDPT
+117 NASELEPSQNLDPT
-131 QEVLETNWDELE
+131 QEILETNWDELE

-166 DAQEEKEEVK
+166 NAQEEKEEVK
-176 ETPQKEEK
+176 ETPQEEKK
-184 PKDDETQEGDETPKD
+184 PKDDETQEGETPKD

-209 EKLEIPK
+209 EELEIPK
-216 EETQEEQVKEQEPIK
+216 EETQEEVKEEIKEEVQEEVK

-261 KEIQENSNENK
+261 KEIQENSNEDK
-272 EETQESAEIPQD
+272 KETQESAEIPQD

-293 KTQVQELEVPK
+293 KTQAQELEIPK

-318 AHELEKQEIAETPQ
+318 AQELEKEENSETPQ
-332 EKEKQE
+332 DVEV
-338 IAETPQ
+338 PQ
-344 EKEKQEIAE
+344 S
-353 TPQEKEKQEIAETP
+353 
-367 QEKEKQEIAETPQE
+367 
-381 LEIPQAQEKET
+381 QEKET

-403 QEETQEKETPQEE
+403 QTQDEKPQE
-416 TQEKETPQEE
+416 
-426 TQETET
+426 
-432 QNQETPPKVQEETK
+432 
-446 EKTQEDNYESIE
+446 DHYESIE

-482 TPNNENDTETPKE
+482 TPNNENATETPKE
-495 SDIKTSQ
+495 SVIKTPQ
-502 EKEESDKTSS
+502 EKEESAKTPKSDKTSS

-536 ENKTLSIKIT
+536 ENKTLNIKIT
-546 LEDKKPDA
+546 LEDKKPNA

>member
-10 PMITKLLES
+10 PMIAKLLES

-37 SVRLKEDPEWLLIA
+37 SAHLKKDPEWLLIA

-81 KKGNEA
+81 KKGNEV

-117 DMSELEPSQNLDPT
+117 NASELEPSQNLDPT

-143 NLGDLEALA
+143 SLGDLEALA

-166 DAQEEKEEVK
+166 DVQEEKEEVK
-176 ETPQKEEK
+176 EEKEEVKQTPQEEEK

-216 EETQEEQVKEQEPIK
+216 EETQEEVKEEIKEETQEQEPIK

-246 DSPSAQELEA
+246 DSPSTQELEA

-261 KEIQENSNENK
+261 KEIQENSNGQENK

-293 KTQVQELEVPK
+293 KTQAQELEIPK

-318 AHELEKQEIAETPQ
+318 AHELEKQEN
-332 EKEKQE
+332 
-338 IAETPQ
+338 
-344 EKEKQEIAE
+344 
-353 TPQEKEKQEIAETP
+353 AETP

-392 PQEETQEKETP
+392 PQEETQEI
-403 QEETQEKETPQEE
+403 QEKETPQ
-416 TQEKETPQEE
+416 TQKKETPQTQKKE
-426 TQETET
+426 TLK
-432 QNQETPPKVQEETK
+432 P
-446 EKTQEDNYESIE
+446 QEDHYESIE

-482 TPNNENDTETPKE
+482 TPNNENATESP
-495 SDIKTSQ
+495 Q

-512 PLELRLNLQDLLK
+512 PLELRLNLQGLLK

-546 LEDKKPDA
+546 LEDKKPNA

>member
-26 SIENFNHYQEL
+26 PMENFNHYQEL
-37 SVRLKEDPEWLLIA
+37 SACLKEDPEWILIA

-87 QPFLEGFEMK
+87 QPFLEGFEVK

-106 MLKVLQKKLGS
+106 VLKILQKKLGS
-117 DMSELEPSQNLDPT
+117 NISELEPSQNLDPT

-143 NLGDLEALA
+143 NLGDLETLA

-166 DAQEEKEEVK
+166 DAQEEKEEIKEEEKQEVK
-176 ETPQKEEK
+176 ETPQEEEK
-184 PKDDETQEGDETPKD
+184 PKDDETQEGETSKD
-199 EEVSKELETQ
+199 GEVSKELETQ
-209 EKLEIPK
+209 EEIK
-216 EETQEEQVKEQEPIK
+216 EETQEERVKEQEPIK

-293 KTQVQELEVPK
+293 KTQAQELEIPK

-332 EKEKQE
+332 E
-338 IAETPQ
+338 
-344 EKEKQEIAE
+344 
-353 TPQEKEKQEIAETP
+353 
-367 QEKEKQEIAETPQE
+367 
-381 LEIPQAQEKET
+381 
-392 PQEETQEKETP
+392 ETQEKETP
-403 QEETQEKETPQEE
+403 QEETREIAETPQEE
-416 TQEKETPQEE
+416 TREIAETPQEKETP
-426 TQETET
+426 
-432 QNQETPPKVQEETK
+432 
-446 EKTQEDNYESIE
+446 KTQEDHYESIE

-495 SDIKTSQ
+495 SVIKTPQ
-502 EKEESDKTSS
+502 EKEESAKTPKSDKTSS

-546 LEDKKPDA
+546 LEDKKPNE

>member
-26 SIENFNHYQEL
+26 PMENFNHYQEL
-37 SVRLKEDPEWLLIA
+37 SARLKEDPEWILIA

-81 KKGNEA
+81 KKGHEA
-87 QPFLEGFEMK
+87 QPFLEGFEVKM
-97 IKKPFLPTE
+97 KKPFLPTE
-106 MLKVLQKKLGS
+106 VLKILQKKLGS

-166 DAQEEKEEVK
+166 NNQEEKEEIK
-176 ETPQKEEK
+176 EMPQEEEK
-184 PKDDETQEGDETPKD
+184 PKDDETQEGETSKD
-199 EEVSKELETQ
+199 GEVSKELETQ

-231 EETQEIKEEKQEETQ
+231 EETQEIKEKKQEKTQ
-246 DSPSAQELEA
+246 DSPSVQELEA

-261 KEIQENSNENK
+261 KEIQENSNGQENK
-272 EETQESAEIPQD
+272 KETQESAEIPQD

-293 KTQVQELEVPK
+293 KTQAQELEIPK

-318 AHELEKQEIAETPQ
+318 AQELEKQENAETPQ

-338 IAETPQ
+338 DTG
-344 EKEKQEIAE
+344 
-353 TPQEKEKQEIAETP
+353 
-367 QEKEKQEIAETPQE
+367 TPQE
-381 LEIPQAQEKET
+381 LEIPQVQEKET

-403 QEETQEKETPQEE
+403 QEEKQEIAETPQEKETPQ
-416 TQEKETPQEE
+416 TQDEKPQE
-426 TQETET
+426 
-432 QNQETPPKVQEETK
+432 
-446 EKTQEDNYESIE
+446 DHYESIE

-482 TPNNENDTETPKE
+482 IPNNENDTETPKE
-495 SDIKTSQ
+495 SVTETPKESDIKTPQ

-546 LEDKKPDA
+546 LEDKKPNA

>member
-37 SVRLKEDPEWLLIA
+37 SARLKKDPEWLLIA

-106 MLKVLQKKLGS
+106 MLKILQKKLGS
-117 DMSELEPSQNLDPT
+117 NASELEPSQNLDPT
-131 QEVLETNWDELE
+131 QEVLEINWDELE
-143 NLGDLEALA
+143 SLGDLEALA

-166 DAQEEKEEVK
+166 NDQKEKEEIK

-184 PKDDETQEGDETPKD
+184 PKDDETQESETPKD

-209 EKLEIPK
+209 EELEIPK
-216 EETQEEQVKEQEPIK
+216 EETQEN
-231 EETQEIKEEKQEETQ
+231 KEEKQEKTQ

-261 KEIQENSNENK
+261 KEIQENSNEDK
-272 EETQESAEIPQD
+272 KETQESAEIPQD

-293 KTQVQELEVPK
+293 KTQAQELEVPK
-304 EKTQESAEALQETQ
+304 EKTQESTEALQETQ
-318 AHELEKQEIAETPQ
+318 AHELEKEENS
-332 EKEKQE
+332 
-338 IAETPQ
+338 
-344 EKEKQEIAE
+344 
-353 TPQEKEKQEIAETP
+353 
-367 QEKEKQEIAETPQE
+367 
-381 LEIPQAQEKET
+381 ET
-392 PQEETQEKETP
+392 PQEETQEI
-403 QEETQEKETPQEE
+403 QEKETPQ
-416 TQEKETPQEE
+416 TQKKETL
-426 TQETET
+426 
-432 QNQETPPKVQEETK
+432 
-446 EKTQEDNYESIE
+446 KTQEDHYESIE

-482 TPNNENDTETPKE
+482 IPNNENATETP
-495 SDIKTSQ
+495 Q

-512 PLELRLNLQDLLK
+512 PLELHLNLQDLLK

>member
-26 SIENFNHYQEL
+26 PMENFNHYQEL
-37 SVRLKEDPEWLLIA
+37 SAHLKKDPEWLLIA

-69 IISQNKNSVCMY
+69 TISQNKNSVCMY

-166 DAQEEKEEVK
+166 NAQEEKEEIK
-176 ETPQKEEK
+176 ETPQEEKEEIKETPQEEK

-216 EETQEEQVKEQEPIK
+216 EETQEEVKEEMKEEVQEEVK
-231 EETQEIKEEKQEETQ
+231 EETQENKEEKQEKTQ

-261 KEIQENSNENK
+261 KEIQENSNGQENK
-272 EETQESAEIPQD
+272 EKTQESAEIPQD
-284 KEIQEVVTE
+284 KEIQKVVTE
-293 KTQVQELEVPK
+293 KTQAQELEIPK

-332 EKEKQE
+332 EKE
-338 IAETPQ
+338 TPQ
-344 EKEKQEIAE
+344 TQDEK
-353 TPQEKEKQEIAETP
+353 PQE
-367 QEKEKQEIAETPQE
+367 
-381 LEIPQAQEKET
+381 
-392 PQEETQEKETP
+392 
-403 QEETQEKETPQEE
+403 
-416 TQEKETPQEE
+416 
-426 TQETET
+426 
-432 QNQETPPKVQEETK
+432 
-446 EKTQEDNYESIE
+446 DHYESIE

-482 TPNNENDTETPKE
+482 TPNNENDTETSKE
-495 SDIKTSQ
+495 NDTETPQ

>member
-10 PMITKLLES
+10 PMIAKLLES

-26 SIENFNHYQEL
+26 SMENFNHYQEL
-37 SVRLKEDPEWLLIA
+37 STRLKEDSEWILIA

-106 MLKVLQKKLGS
+106 VLKILQKKLGS
-117 DMSELEPSQNLDPT
+117 NMSELEPSQNLDPT

-143 NLGDLEALA
+143 NLGDLEALVQ
-152 KEEPNNEEQLLPTL
+152 EEPNNEEQLLPTL
-166 DAQEEKEEVK
+166 NAQEEKEEIKEEKEEIKEEKEEIK
-176 ETPQKEEK
+176 ETPQEEEK
-184 PKDDETQEGDETPKD
+184 PKDDEVQESETQKN

-209 EKLEIPK
+209 EELEIPK
-216 EETQEEQVKEQEPIK
+216 EETQEQAKEQEPTK
-231 EETQEIKEEKQEETQ
+231 EETQENKEEKQEKTQ

-261 KEIQENSNENK
+261 KEIQENSNGQK
-272 EETQESAEIPQD
+272 DKKETQESTEI
-284 KEIQEVVTE
+284 
-293 KTQVQELEVPK
+293 
-304 EKTQESAEALQETQ
+304 
-318 AHELEKQEIAETPQ
+318 
-332 EKEKQE
+332 
-338 IAETPQ
+338 
-344 EKEKQEIAE
+344 
-353 TPQEKEKQEIAETP
+353 
-367 QEKEKQEIAETPQE
+367 
-381 LEIPQAQEKET
+381 
-392 PQEETQEKETP
+392 PQEETQENAETP
-403 QEETQEKETPQEE
+403 QETEKQELETQEKTQENAETPQETE
-416 TQEKETPQEE
+416 KQESAETPQETEKQESAETPQETEKQESAGTPQEKTQKLE
-426 TQETET
+426 TQE
-432 QNQETPPKVQEETK
+432 
-446 EKTQEDNYESIE
+446 DHYESIE

-482 TPNNENDTETPKE
+482 IPNNENDTETPKE
-495 SDIKTSQ
+495 SVIKTPQ
-502 EKEESDKTSS
+502 EKEESIETPKESDKTSS
-512 PLELRLNLQDLLK
+512 PLELRLNLQDLLN

>member
-10 PMITKLLES
+10 PMIAKLLES

-26 SIENFNHYQEL
+26 SMENFNHYQEL
-37 SVRLKEDPEWLLIA
+37 SARLKKDPEWLLIA

-106 MLKVLQKKLGS
+106 VLKILQKKLGS
-117 DMSELEPSQNLDPT
+117 NASELEPSQNLDPT

-166 DAQEEKEEVK
+166 DVQEEKEEIK

-184 PKDDETQEGDETPKD
+184 PKDDETQEGETLKD
-199 EEVSKELETQ
+199 KEVSKELEMQ
-209 EKLEIPK
+209 EEVK
-216 EETQEEQVKEQEPIK
+216 EETQEEVKEEMKEEVQEEVK
-231 EETQEIKEEKQEETQ
+231 EETQENKEEKQEKTQ

-261 KEIQENSNENK
+261 KEIQENSNDQENK
-272 EETQESAEIPQD
+272 KETQESTETPQDVEIPQSQE
-284 KEIQEVVTE
+284 KEI
-293 KTQVQELEVPK
+293 PK
-304 EKTQESAEALQETQ
+304 DESMQESAQNLQD
-318 AHELEKQEIAETPQ
+318 
-332 EKEKQE
+332 
-338 IAETPQ
+338 
-344 EKEKQEIAE
+344 
-353 TPQEKEKQEIAETP
+353 
-367 QEKEKQEIAETPQE
+367 
-381 LEIPQAQEKET
+381 KET
-392 PQEETQEKETP
+392 PQEETQE
-403 QEETQEKETPQEE
+403 
-416 TQEKETPQEE
+416 
-426 TQETET
+426 
-432 QNQETPPKVQEETK
+432 
-446 EKTQEDNYESIE
+446 DHYESIE

-467 AMGEELPFLNEAVAK
+467 AMGEELPFLSESVTETSK
-482 TPNNENDTETPKE
+482 NENATETP
-495 SDIKTSQ
+495 Q

-512 PLELRLNLQDLLK
+512 PLELHLNLQDLLK

-546 LEDKKPDA
+546 LEDKKPNA

>member
-10 PMITKLLES
+10 PMIAKLLES

-26 SIENFNHYQEL
+26 PMENFNHYQEL
-37 SVRLKEDPEWLLIA
+37 SARLKKDPEWLLIA

-87 QPFLEGFEMK
+87 QPFLEGFEVK

-106 MLKVLQKKLGS
+106 VLKILQKKLGS
-117 DMSELEPSQNLDPT
+117 NINELEPSQNLDPT

-166 DAQEEKEEVK
+166 NAQEEKEEIK
-176 ETPQKEEK
+176 EMPQEEEK
-184 PKDDETQEGDETPKD
+184 PKDDETQEGETSKD
-199 EEVSKELETQ
+199 GEVSKELETQ

-261 KEIQENSNENK
+261 KEIQENSNGQEDK
-272 EETQESAEIPQD
+272 KETQENAEIPQD

-293 KTQVQELEVPK
+293 KTQAQELEIPK

-332 EKEKQE
+332 EKE
-338 IAETPQ
+338 TP
-344 EKEKQEIAE
+344 
-353 TPQEKEKQEIAETP
+353 
-367 QEKEKQEIAETPQE
+367 
-381 LEIPQAQEKET
+381 
-392 PQEETQEKETP
+392 
-403 QEETQEKETPQEE
+403 
-416 TQEKETPQEE
+416 
-426 TQETET
+426 
-432 QNQETPPKVQEETK
+432 
-446 EKTQEDNYESIE
+446 KTQEDHYESIE

-482 TPNNENDTETPKE
+482 IPNNENDTETPKE
-495 SDIKTSQ
+495 SDIKTPQ
-502 EKEESDKTSS
+502 EKEQSDKTSS
-512 PLELRLNLQDLLK
+512 PLELHLNLQDLLK

-546 LEDKKPDA
+546 LEDKKPNA

>member
-26 SIENFNHYQEL
+26 LMENFNHYQEL
-37 SVRLKEDPEWLLIA
+37 SARLKKDPEWILIA

-106 MLKVLQKKLGS
+106 VLKILQKKLGS
-117 DMSELEPSQNLDPT
+117 NASDLEPSQNLDPT

-166 DAQEEKEEVK
+166 NDQEEKEEVK
-176 ETPQKEEK
+176 EEKEEIKEEEKEEIKETPQEEEK
-184 PKDDETQEGDETPKD
+184 PKDDEIQEGETLKN
-199 EEVSKELETQ
+199 EEVSKKLEMQEELETPQTQ
-209 EKLEIPK
+209 EVAETPQEQEQVREEMQEVQEEKQEQVK
-216 EETQEEQVKEQEPIK
+216 EETQEEPIKEQEPIK
-231 EETQEIKEEKQEETQ
+231 EETQEITETPQETQEKTQ

-261 KEIQENSNENK
+261 KEIQENSNGQENK
-272 EETQESAEIPQD
+272 KETQESA
-284 KEIQEVVTE
+284 K
-293 KTQVQELEVPK
+293 
-304 EKTQESAEALQETQ
+304 SFQETQ
-318 AHELEKQEIAETPQ
+318 AQELEKQENTETPQ
-332 EKEKQE
+332 
-338 IAETPQ
+338 
-344 EKEKQEIAE
+344 
-353 TPQEKEKQEIAETP
+353 
-367 QEKEKQEIAETPQE
+367 ETPQE
-381 LEIPQAQEKET
+381 LEIPK
-392 PQEETQEKETP
+392 EETQESTETP
-403 QEETQEKETPQEE
+403 QAQDKETQE
-416 TQEKETPQEE
+416 
-426 TQETET
+426 
-432 QNQETPPKVQEETK
+432 
-446 EKTQEDNYESIE
+446 DHYESIE

-482 TPNNENDTETPKE
+482 IPNNENDTETLKE
-495 SDIKTSQ
+495 SNIKTPQEKEESTEIPQ

-525 SLNQESLKSLL
+525 NLNQESLKSLL

-546 LEDKKPDA
+546 LEDKKPNA

>member
-26 SIENFNHYQEL
+26 SMEDFNRYQEL
-37 SVRLKEDPEWLLIA
+37 STRLKEDPEWILIA

-69 IISQNKNSVCMY
+69 TISQNKNSVCMY

-106 MLKVLQKKLGS
+106 VLKILQKKLGS
-117 DMSELEPSQNLDPT
+117 NMSELEPSQNLDPT

-143 NLGDLEALA
+143 NLGDLKALVQ
-152 KEEPNNEEQLLPTL
+152 EEPNNEEQLLPTL
-166 DAQEEKEEVK
+166 NAQEEKEEVKEEEKEEVK
-176 ETPQKEEK
+176 ETPQEEK
-184 PKDDETQEGDETPKD
+184 PKDDEIQEGETLKD

-209 EKLEIPK
+209 EELEIPK
-216 EETQEEQVKEQEPIK
+216 EKTQEQVKEQEPIK
-231 EETQEIKEEKQEETQ
+231 EETQENKEEKQEKTQ

-261 KEIQENSNENK
+261 KEIQENSNGQEDKKETQESEIPQEKTQKLEIPQEKTQESTETPQETEKQELETPQETPQEKETQELEIPK
-272 EETQESAEIPQD
+272 EETQESAETPQ
-284 KEIQEVVTE
+284 ETE
-293 KTQVQELEVPK
+293 TQELETP
-304 EKTQESAEALQETQ
+304 QES
-318 AHELEKQEIAETPQ
+318 AETPQ
-332 EKEKQE
+332 EKTQK
-338 IAETPQ
+338 
-344 EKEKQEIAE
+344 
-353 TPQEKEKQEIAETP
+353 
-367 QEKEKQEIAETPQE
+367 
-381 LEIPQAQEKET
+381 L
-392 PQEETQEKETP
+392 ETQE
-403 QEETQEKETPQEE
+403 
-416 TQEKETPQEE
+416 
-426 TQETET
+426 
-432 QNQETPPKVQEETK
+432 
-446 EKTQEDNYESIE
+446 DHYESIE
-458 DIPEPVMAK
+458 DIPEPVMAQ
-467 AMGEELPFLNEAVAK
+467 AMGEELPFLNESVAK
-482 TPNNENDTETPKE
+482 IPNNENDTETPKE
-495 SDIKTSQ
+495 SAIKTPQ

>member
-1 MKMILFNQN
+1 MKIILFNQN

-26 SIENFNHYQEL
+26 SMEDFNHYQEL
-37 SVRLKEDPEWLLIA
+37 PTRLKEDPEWILIA

-69 IISQNKNSVCMY
+69 TISQNKNSVCMY

-106 MLKVLQKKLGS
+106 ILKILQKKLGS
-117 DMSELEPSQNLDPT
+117 NMSELEPSQNLDPT

-143 NLGDLEALA
+143 NLGDLEALVQ
-152 KEEPNNEEQLLPTL
+152 EEPNNEEQLLPTL
-166 DAQEEKEEVK
+166 NTQEEKEEVK
-176 ETPQKEEK
+176 EEVKETPQEEEK
-184 PKDDETQEGDETPKD
+184 PKDDETQEGETQKN

-209 EKLEIPK
+209 EELEIPK
-216 EETQEEQVKEQEPIK
+216 EETQEQVKEQEPIK
-231 EETQEIKEEKQEETQ
+231 EETQENKEEKQEKTQ
-246 DSPSAQELEA
+246 DSPSTQELEA

-261 KEIQENSNENK
+261 KEIQENSNGQEDK
-272 EETQESAEIPQD
+272 KETQENTETPQDVRIPQ
-284 KEIQEVVTE
+284 
-293 KTQVQELEVPK
+293 
-304 EKTQESAEALQETQ
+304 
-318 AHELEKQEIAETPQ
+318 ELEKQAQELEKQAQELETPQDVEIPQESTETPQ
-332 EKEKQE
+332 EKE
-338 IAETPQ
+338 T
-344 EKEKQEIAE
+344 
-353 TPQEKEKQEIAETP
+353 
-367 QEKEKQEIAETPQE
+367 QE
-381 LEIPQAQEKET
+381 LEIPQNVEIPQEKT
-392 PQEETQEKETP
+392 QKLETQE
-403 QEETQEKETPQEE
+403 
-416 TQEKETPQEE
+416 
-426 TQETET
+426 
-432 QNQETPPKVQEETK
+432 
-446 EKTQEDNYESIE
+446 DHYENIE

-467 AMGEELPFLNEAVAK
+467 AMGEELPFLNESVAK

-495 SDIKTSQ
+495 SVIKTLQ